1 MFAPLGLFFHVV
13 FLYVCPSVFVTM
25 FLFICVCSSFFLFFS
40 LFFFCGYFLCACC
53 SLLFPL
59 LLLFYAGLI
68 LCKFGGDDLQQYK
81 RETERE
87 RERGGGGQFVICIK
101 KQYFLTM
108 KLDDSRQ
115 QD

>member
-1 MFAPLGLFFHVV
+1 MCVPLCLLLCFCSFVFVPLFF
-13 FLYVCPSVFVTM
+13 
-25 FLFICVCSSFFLFFS
+25 SFFL

-87 RERGGGGQFVICIK
+87 RERERGGGGQFVICIK